1 MEVVEERE
9 SWDLRKIIAFLLLIV
24 ILGLSFKSLVLDKKG
39 LENFTRKSIGV
50 AGVSTT
56 QQPPSNQNS
65 SNELKKGVESKL
77 NDLKNEVNQINVVEV
92 ATSTPAVQKVLND
105 IKGLQ
110 NLPQSEAKNA
120 CLKIC
125 NGL

>member
-1 MEVVEERE
+1 MEVIEEKQ
-9 SWDLRKIIAFLLLIV
+9 SWDPRKIIAFIFLIIV
-24 ILGLSFKSLVLDKKG
+24 LGLSFKSLVLDKKG
-39 LENFTRKSIGV
+39 LANFTRKSIGV
-50 AGVSTT
+50 AGVGTI

-77 NDLKNEVNQINVVEV
+77 NDLKNEVNRINVVEV

-110 NLPQSEAKNA
+110 DLPQSEAKNA
-120 CLKIC
+120 CLRIC

>member
-1 MEVVEERE
+1 MEDVEKRE
-9 SWDLRKIIAFLLLIV
+9 SWDPRKIIAFLFLIAV
-24 ILGLSFKSLVLDKKG
+24 LGVSFKLLVLDKK
-39 LENFTRKSIGV
+39 EQANFTRKSIGV
-50 AGVSTT
+50 AGANIV
-56 QQPPSNQNS
+56 QPPSSQNS
-65 SNELKKGVESKL
+65 SNELKRGVESKL

-110 NLPQSEAKNA
+110 NLPQSEVKNA

-125 NGL
+125 GGL

>member
-1 MEVVEERE
+1 MEVVEERR
-9 SWDLRKIIAFLLLIV
+9 SWDPRKIIVFLFLIAV
-24 ILGLSFKSLVLDKKG
+24 LGLSFKSLFFNKKG
-39 LENFTRKSIGV
+39 LTNFTRKSIGV
-50 AGVSTT
+50 AGVNTV
-56 QQPPSNQNS
+56 QPSPNQNS
-65 SNELKKGVESKL
+65 SNGLKKNVENKL

-110 NLPQSEAKNA
+110 NLPQSEARNA